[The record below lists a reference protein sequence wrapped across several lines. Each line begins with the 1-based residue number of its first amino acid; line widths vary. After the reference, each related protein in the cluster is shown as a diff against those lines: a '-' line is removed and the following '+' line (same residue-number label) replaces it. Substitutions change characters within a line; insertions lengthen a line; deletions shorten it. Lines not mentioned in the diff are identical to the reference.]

1 MKKIIFLL
9 LALIAGSAFVGCSN
23 DKKSEDPAPKSKSEL
38 LMAKTWT
45 ITAETETVGTTTK
58 SVFENYAAC
67 ELDNATQ
74 FLAGNSMSY
83 DQGAIQCDPD
93 EPRTIIGSWALSEND
108 TKLGLVVYGFGTQAK
123 IEELTENRMV
133 LSETATVNNQK
144 VVTTITFSGK

>member
-1 MKKIIFLL
+1 MKRITCFL
-9 LALIAGSAFVGCSN
+9 LALTAGSVFVGCSN
-23 DKKSEDPAPKSKSEL
+23 DKKSEDPMPQSKSEL

-58 SVFENYAAC
+58 SVFEKYDAC
-67 ELDNATQ
+67 ELDNTTQ

-93 EPRTIIGSWALSEND
+93 EPRTITGSWALSEND
-108 TKLGLVVYGFGTQAK
+108 TKLALVVYGFGTQGK

-133 LSETATVNNQK
+133 LSETATVNNRK
-144 VVTTITFSGK
+144 VETTITFSGK